1 MTVEQALQGLREQ
14 CARLPP
20 PLAESLCRKFVGQWP
35 AQTEG
40 WTLLLRTLLAQHN
53 RPEAS
58 RVTTL
63 FLERQGHTPA
73 AVAYAIAAWFQ
84 LGEHSQAHRLAQTLP
99 EDTISAH
106 PGLLDIVN
114 QLRLVRG
121 ETAIAGH
128 GARAQVAEVR
138 ARTSAF
144 NRDFKP
150 SAGGGA
156 DVVCY
161 LKHEWHHSIQ
171 QGIAEHL
178 REQGVACLFAHDLA
192 LALAASPRVLVAS
205 DALGP
210 DAIALRMALPGCRLV
225 YTRHG
230 LGDKNYAGHAIGQ
243 ADFTCVSSEAVAQ
256 RLARDAAVA
265 TQRIWVTGFPQ
276 MDPLFQHLA
285 SAPGAP
291 ARPCVLVA
299 PTFTEDLHAG
309 PLLGED
315 LVHRLRGDQT
325 QIRVVIRPH
334 PHWAWTHAA
343 LVEAWQQQAR
353 ALPNVECRLSP
364 SDNVMDL
371 FADASVMVTD
381 VSSTG
386 LAWLATDRPLL
397 CLIDRERARHSAYFA
412 PDGLEWQMQAAATV
426 VGPGE
431 DLRQAVQEAF
441 QRPGRQAAQRAE
453 MRELLFGNWTDGQ
466 AARRVA
472 CCIQGLL
479 AA

>member
-1 MTVEQALQGLREQ
+1 MTQDQALQALREQ

-53 RPEAS
+53 RPEAARS
-58 RVTTL
+58 TSL

-73 AVAYAIAAWFQ
+73 ATAYAIAAWFQ
-84 LGEHSQAHRLAQTLP
+84 LGEHGQAHHLAQALP
-99 EDTISAH
+99 EDTVAAH
-106 PGLLDIVN
+106 PELLDIVN
-114 QLRLVRG
+114 HLRLMRG
-121 ETAIAGH
+121 EPLIATPS
-128 GARAQVAEVR
+128 ACPQASEVR
-138 ARTSAF
+138 ARTDAF
-144 NRDFKP
+144 NRGLRP
-150 SAGGGA
+150 RAGGGA
-156 DVVCY
+156 DVVCF
-161 LKHEWHHSIQ
+161 LKHDWHHSIQ
-171 QGIAEHL
+171 QGIAAQL
-178 REQGVACLFAHDLA
+178 REQGVACVFAHSLA
-192 LALAASPRVLVAS
+192 HALAAWPRVLVAS

-210 DAIALRMALPGCRLV
+210 DAIALRMALPGCQLV

-230 LGDKNYAGHAIGQ
+230 LGDKNYAGHAAGQ

-256 RLARDAAVA
+256 RLAHSAALSA
-265 TQRIWVTGFPQ
+265 QRIWVTGFPQ

-285 SAPGAP
+285 LSPGAP

-299 PTFTEDLHAG
+299 PTFTEGLHAG
-309 PLLGED
+309 ALLGED
-315 LVHRLRGDQT
+315 LVHSVRGHQA

-353 ALPNVECRLSP
+353 TLPNVECRLSP

-397 CLIDRERARHSAYFA
+397 CLIDRERARRSAYFA

-426 VGPGE
+426 VGPDG
-431 DLRQAVQEAF
+431 DLRQAVQEALA
-441 QRPGRQAAQRAE
+441 QPGRQAAQRAE
-453 MRELLFGNWTDGQ
+453 MRGLLFGDRTDGQ

-472 CCIQGLL
+472 GHIQGLL